1 MNGPIDLEG
10 AADQG
15 VDFTLASLFVEI
27 DAIGGERVGTAFVV
41 GLLALGLFLGAG
53 HRARGFLTGH
63 FGDAMGDEVDRV
75 EARHVLFLQVEHG
88 MAFAFGK
95 QRDKHIGA
103 RHLGPPRGLHV
114 DDGALD
120 DALETGRRFGL
131 VVFIANQVRQFQGDV
146 VTQIAAQTLKI
157 DAAGAQHGD
166 GVLIFGQGEQQV
178 F

>member
-1 MNGPIDLEG
+1 
-10 AADQG
+10 
-15 VDFTLASLFVEI
+15 
-27 DAIGGERVGTAFVV
+27 
-41 GLLALGLFLGAG
+41 
-53 HRARGFLTGH
+53 
-63 FGDAMGDEVDRV
+63 
-75 EARHVLFLQVEHG
+75 

-95 QRDKHIGA
+95 QRDKHMAPVTSA
-103 RHLGPPRGLHV
+103 RPEDRT

-157 DAAGAQHGD
+157 DAAGAQYGD

-178 F
+178 FEGGVFMVQFVGVVQRLMQCILEVFDNMASRLLQGTLQRMLVLTSKSMTWVTFSATS